1 MTKPN
6 EDFESLKKFLAEN
19 IPELEA
25 LFIIDGNGNITDKKM
40 SSEFE
45 KEYSISWLLFFAGVV
60 FTRFPMS
67 GFNKQL
73 GGLKMTVNVFEEKTV
88 IVKMLKNNHILAVIV
103 PWKTS
108 SVFNAM
114 NVMYDDKNTS
124 K

>member
-1 MTKPN
+1 MTIPH

-25 LFIIDGNGNITDKKM
+25 LFIIDSNGNVTDKKM
-40 SSEFE
+40 SLEFE
-45 KEYSISWLLFFAGVV
+45 KGHSISWLLFFAGVV

-88 IVKMLKNNHILAVIV
+88 IVKMLKSNHILVVVV

-114 NVMYDDKNTS
+114 NIMYDEKYSS